1 MKTYKKYMDKISVS
15 NTLHE
20 KIMSSIKNRPKR
32 LPIII
37 KRYTVAFACIAVVLL
52 GVFTIS
58 NLTQNNVT
66 QNQENNSSVLE
77 PDTITPTPDSLNK
90 FTLYFN
96 KIEEQTATSIYIPG
110 HFWQKLTDDEINSI
124 FPILNSTHN
133 IEAIANFQ
141 SAENGITLF
150 NIDAHAISTSGLKT
164 YIQIAPDEVVLD
176 YVFDNKTKSSDVL
189 GIKVTAGFFET
200 EPNGVGLK
208 NIIYF
213 ATFKLSDVAYYVEL
227 SGVKENQEI
236 IKNEITEI
244 IGLLIESGTV
254 DLDVF
259 HPALPELSNVRLN
272 LDEARADVDFGVYLP
287 REIPHGFMFE
297 DAQRII
303 NQEQNVLMANWSKG
317 TGYINWQISFLDEDD
332 KSRITSVTDTKNYD
346 LSLYPIPRAES
357 VPDELSE
364 IVENPIFN
372 IDELTHD
379 VVKSRIY
386 AVQDSGDE
394 SGQRMRFSVLYEDV
408 LVELNINGVSPEEV
422 FDILQQIKK

>member
-110 HFWQKLTDDEINSI
+110 HFWQELTDDEINSI

-141 SAENGITLF
+141 SDENGITLF

-236 IKNEITEI
+236 IKNEISEI

-272 LDEARADVDFGVYLP
+272 LDEARADVDF
-287 REIPHGFMFE
+287 
-297 DAQRII
+297 
-303 NQEQNVLMANWSKG
+303 WC
-317 TGYINWQISFLDEDD
+317 IS
-332 KSRITSVTDTKNYD
+332 T
-346 LSLYPIPRAES
+346 
-357 VPDELSE
+357 
-364 IVENPIFN
+364 
-372 IDELTHD
+372 
-379 VVKSRIY
+379 
-386 AVQDSGDE
+386 
-394 SGQRMRFSVLYEDV
+394 
-408 LVELNINGVSPEEV
+408 
-422 FDILQQIKK
+422 